1 MADSKNHEDDELSL
15 QEAADLLDVH
25 YMTAYRYVRTGRLIA
40 ERRGKHWYVPRSS
53 ITSLREASAPGRKQQ
68 GSRRPADATTPPSSP
83 SSSCEGDEAEA
94 WRLSQNALASAFTPE
109 QLYLDALAPAMRS
122 VGDQWE
128 AGRISI
134 AEEHRASALASRLV
148 GRLGPFFT
156 RRGPSRGLI
165 VLGTPTGDRHGLATA
180 LLADPLRGRGF
191 TVADLGADTPAA
203 SFAEIVTNEE
213 QTTAVGIAVSVA
225 VDDHVVSETIH
236 AIHSARE
243 VPVLLGGRAITD
255 AAHATRLGADAYS
268 DTATSALAWFDT
280 MNASS

>member
-1 MADSKNHEDDELSL
+1 MAAKESQEGELSL

-40 ERRGKHWYVPRSS
+40 ERRGKHWYVARSS
-53 ITSLREASAPGRKQQ
+53 ITSLREASAPGRKRE
-68 GSRRPADATTPPSSP
+68 GSTSSNRDYAA
-83 SSSCEGDEAEA
+83 ELAVLLIAGDETEA
-94 WRLSQNALASAFTPE
+94 WRLGQNALASAFTPE

-148 GRLGPFFT
+148 GRLGPLFT
-156 RRGPSRGLI
+156 RRGPTRGLI

-191 TVADLGADTPAA
+191 AVGDLGADTPAA
-203 SFAEIVTNEE
+203 SFAEIVTNEQ
-213 QTTAVGIAVSVA
+213 QTAAVGIAVSVA
-225 VDDHVVSETIH
+225 VDDDIVSETIR
-236 AIHSARE
+236 AVHSARE

-255 AAHATRLGADAYS
+255 AGHATRLGADAYS
-268 DTATSALAWFDT
+268 GTATSALAWFDT

>member
-1 MADSKNHEDDELSL
+1 MTDSKNHQEDELSL

-40 ERRGKHWYVPRSS
+40 ERRGNHWHVPRSS
-53 ITSLREASAPGRKQQ
+53 ITTMREANTPGRRPQ
-68 GSRRPADATTPPSSP
+68 GSPTGHRDYAAELAALII
-83 SSSCEGDEAEA
+83 EGDESEA
-94 WRLSQNALASAFTPE
+94 WRLSQNALTSAFTPE

-122 VGDQWE
+122 IGDQWE

-134 AEEHRASALASRLV
+134 AEEHRASTLAARLV
-148 GRLGPFFT
+148 GRFGPLFT

-203 SFAEIVTNEE
+203 SFAEIVMNEA
-213 QTTAVGIAVSVA
+213 QTIAVGIAVSVA

-236 AIHSARE
+236 AIHSARQ
-243 VPVLLGGRAITD
+243 VPVLLGGRAIND
-255 AAHATRLGADAYS
+255 AAHATRVGADAYS
-268 DTATSALAWFDT
+268 DAATSALAWFDT
-280 MNASS
+280 LNASS